1 MKKRQYGM
9 SVLSSILGVLIV
21 GAVAVGAAQFK
32 KSYDA
37 SSLAR
42 ERGNQ
47 YVTLLKAGEAYAKKN
62 QTKILQKDLSV
73 TMQPSIADLKA
84 GGFLADKFTDNLPAR
99 LGGDL
104 RVRLEYEP
112 VGCPSNNCVIAVK
125 VIPTSSILRVDNQ
138 PDKVLA
144 AEIAL
149 NAGGF
154 GWSSAQDTNAL
165 LAKNQQR
172 IINPLGVIPAVAIA
186 ATWLP
191 SNKPGSTDTRQD
203 FQSLPCPAPQ
213 VGVIINVRNIWT
225 DKNGNTA
232 SSPWVLQSSS
242 CSMPPPTCSNGALDY
257 PTCTPPVTPTCS
269 NGATDYPTCT
279 PPSTP
284 TCSNGAT
291 DYPTCTP
298 PSTPT
303 CSNGASD
310 YPVCTPPRCANGASD
325 YPICTPPST
334 PTCSNG
340 ATDYPTCTP
349 PSTPTCSNGA
359 TDYPTCTPPSTPT
372 CSNGAT
378 NYPTCTPPTC
388 SNGGT
393 NYPICTPP
401 TCSNGATD
409 YPTCTPPVCANGAK
423 DYPTCTPPIIVTPT
437 SCTQEIFYFNGVD
450 KNNPTYTTITLAV
463 GQTSGGY
470 CSGYTRNWATRY
482 QCQASGSMIGIG
494 VIQMG
499 CGLYN

>member
-9 SVLSSILGVLIV
+9 SLIGSLLGVLIV
-21 GAVAVGAAQFK
+21 GAVAVGASQFK

-47 YVTLLKAGEAYAKKN
+47 YVTLLKAGEAYTKKN
-62 QTKILQKDLSV
+62 QTKILQKDVSV

-112 VGCPSNNCVIAVK
+112 VGCPSNNCVLAVK

-165 LAKNQQR
+165 LAKNNQR

-186 ATWLP
+186 ATWIP
-191 SNKPGSTDTRQD
+191 SNKPGATDTRQD

-291 DYPTCTP
+291 NYPTCTP
-298 PSTPT
+298 PT
-303 CSNGASD
+303 CSNG
-310 YPVCTPPRCANGASD
+310 G
-325 YPICTPPST
+325 
-334 PTCSNG
+334 
-340 ATDYPTCTP
+340 
-349 PSTPTCSNGA
+349 
-359 TDYPTCTPPSTPT
+359 
-372 CSNGAT
+372 T
-378 NYPTCTPPTC
+378 NYPICTPPTC

-409 YPTCTPPVCANGAK
+409 YPTCTPPRCANGAT

-437 SCTQEIFYFNGVD
+437 SCTQEIFYFNGVN
-450 KNNPTYTTITLAV
+450 KNDPTFMTLTLAV
-463 GQTSGGY
+463 GQTSGGF